1 MRGDQRL
8 TGGRDVPGFGYA
20 HGCPRKIHD
29 GIGIASSYQVG
40 NPGAIKARRDP
51 ADRPTTGRDRCLLG
65 RRGDFRHS
73 AAAGGRGQPR
83 PNHWTAEDFR
93 GHHCKHLEESRRL
106 RPASTEQAMT
116 RPPKRSM
123 FAGDGVAAPLQHATF
138 RRIWLASLLS
148 NLGLLIQAVGA
159 AWAMTQMT
167 SSADKVALVQTA
179 LMLPVML
186 ISMPAGAI
194 ADMYDRRIVAL
205 ISLAIA
211 LSGATALTVL
221 AWLGLVTPETL
232 LALCFVVGSGMALF
246 GPAWQSSV
254 TEQVPPETL
263 PSAVA
268 LNGISYNI
276 ARSFGPAIGGIV
288 VAAAGAVAA
297 FAANAVLYLPLLI
310 VLFLWR
316 RTSQPSRL
324 PRERLNRAIVSG
336 VRYIAN
342 SPAIKIVLTRT
353 LVTGLIGGSVSA
365 LMPLVARDLLH
376 GGAQTYGIM
385 LGAFGMG
392 AVIGALNITE
402 VRKRMSGEAA
412 IRACALS
419 MGGAIAAVALSREPV
434 LTAAALV
441 IAGAVWM
448 LAVALFNIGVQLSAP
463 RWVAGR
469 SLAAFQASIAGGIAI
484 GSWGWGRLTDAVGV
498 EAALLVSAALMLAS
512 PLLGLWLQ
520 MPRIGARNEDAEVL
534 ADPEVQLSLTARSGP
549 LVVEIEYRV
558 AQDNAR
564 AFHNVMQEVQLSRQ
578 RNGAYGWSIARDI
591 ADPELWTERY
601 HCPTWLDY
609 LRQRN
614 RSTQS
619 ERALHQRAIGFHLG
633 PDPVR
638 VRRML
643 ERPFGSVRWKED
655 TPDRAVSEVLPV
667 TSSAAGGST

>member
-1 MRGDQRL
+1 M
-8 TGGRDVPGFGYA
+8 
-20 HGCPRKIHD
+20 
-29 GIGIASSYQVG
+29 
-40 NPGAIKARRDP
+40 
-51 ADRPTTGRDRCLLG
+51 
-65 RRGDFRHS
+65 
-73 AAAGGRGQPR
+73 
-83 PNHWTAEDFR
+83 
-93 GHHCKHLEESRRL
+93 
-106 RPASTEQAMT
+106 TE
-116 RPPKRSM
+116 PPKRQM
-123 FAGDGVAAPLQHATF
+123 FAAHGVAAPLRHTAF

-148 NLGLLIQAVGA
+148 NLGLLIQGVGA

-179 LMLPVML
+179 LMLPIML

-205 ISLAIA
+205 VSLSIA
-211 LSGATALTVL
+211 LVGATALSVL
-221 AWLGLVTPETL
+221 AWLGVVTPEIL
-232 LALCFVVGSGMALF
+232 LEFCFIVGSGMALF

-254 TEQVPPETL
+254 SEQVPAETL

-288 VAAAGAVAA
+288 VATAGAVAA
-297 FAANAVLYLPLLI
+297 FAINAVLYIPLLV

-316 RTSQPSRL
+316 RTSEPSRL

-342 SPAIKIVLTRT
+342 SPSIRIVLART

-392 AVIGALNITE
+392 AVIGALNIAE

-412 IRACALS
+412 VRACALS
-419 MGGAIAAVALSREPV
+419 MAGAIAAVALSREPV

-441 IAGAVWM
+441 VAGAVWM

-484 GSWGWGRLTDAVGV
+484 GSWGWGRLTDAAGV
-498 EAALLVSAALMLAS
+498 ETALLISAALMFAS
-512 PLLGLWLQ
+512 PLLGRWLK
-520 MPRIGARNEDAEVL
+520 MPPVDARTEAAELL
-534 ADPEVQLSLTARSGP
+534 ADPEVRLPLTGRSGP

-558 AQDNAR
+558 DQENAR

-614 RSTQS
+614 RSTQT
-619 ERALHQRAIGFHLG
+619 ERALHQRAMDFHLG

-655 TPDRAVSEVLPV
+655 SPDRAASEVLPV
-667 TSSAAGGST
+667 ATAAGSST

>member
-1 MRGDQRL
+1 M
-8 TGGRDVPGFGYA
+8 
-20 HGCPRKIHD
+20 
-29 GIGIASSYQVG
+29 
-40 NPGAIKARRDP
+40 
-51 ADRPTTGRDRCLLG
+51 GRDRPDG
-65 RRGDFRHS
+65 TGM
-73 AAAGGRGQPR
+73 
-83 PNHWTAEDFR
+83 
-93 GHHCKHLEESRRL
+93 
-106 RPASTEQAMT
+106 TE
-116 RPPKRSM
+116 PPKRSI
-123 FAGDGVAAPLQHATF
+123 FAGEGVAAPLRHAVF
-138 RRIWLASLLS
+138 RRIWLASLVS
-148 NLGLLIQAVGA
+148 NLGLLIQGVGA

-179 LMLPVML
+179 LMLPIML

-194 ADMYDRRIVAL
+194 ADMYDRRVVAL
-205 ISLAIA
+205 VSLVIA
-211 LSGATALTVL
+211 LAGATALTVM
-221 AWLGLVTPETL
+221 AWYDLVTPNIL
-232 LALCFVVGSGMALF
+232 LAFCFIVGCGMALF

-254 TEQVPPETL
+254 SEQVPAEHL
-263 PSAVA
+263 PAAVA
-268 LNGISYNI
+268 MNGISYNI
-276 ARSFGPAIGGIV
+276 ARSFGPAIGGVIV
-288 VAAAGAVAA
+288 ATAGAVAA
-297 FAANAVLYLPLLI
+297 FAANALLYIPLLV

-316 RTSQPSRL
+316 RRSEPSRL
-324 PRERLNRAIVSG
+324 PRERLNRAMVSG

-342 SPAIKIVLTRT
+342 SPSIRIVLTRT
-353 LVTGLIGGSVSA
+353 LVTGIIGGSVMA
-365 LMPLVARDLLH
+365 LMPLIARDLLN

-392 AVIGALNITE
+392 AVVGALNIGTL
-402 VRKRMSGEAA
+402 RRRMSGEAA
-412 IRACALS
+412 IRACTIS
-419 MGGAIAAVALSREPV
+419 MAGAITAVALSRQPV

-441 IAGAVWM
+441 VAGAVWM
-448 LAVALFNIGVQLSAP
+448 AAVALFNIGVQLSAP

-484 GSWGWGRLTDAVGV
+484 GSWGWGYLTDLAGV
-498 EAALLVSAALMLAS
+498 QTALLVSATMMLVS
-512 PLLGLWLQ
+512 PLLGLWLR
-520 MPRIGARNEDAEVL
+520 MPPVGARNEDAEVL
-534 ADPEVQLSLTARSGP
+534 ADPEVRLSLTGRSGP

-558 AQDNAR
+558 DQESAR

-619 ERALHQRAIGFHLG
+619 ERALHQRAMDFHLG

-655 TPDRAVSEVLPV
+655 TPDRAASEVLPV
-667 TSSAAGGST
+667 ATAAGSGT

>member
-1 MRGDQRL
+1 MPEPARSIL
-8 TGGRDVPGFGYA
+8 LA
-20 HGCPRKIHD
+20 D
-29 GIGIASSYQVG
+29 GI
-40 NPGAIKARRDP
+40 
-51 ADRPTTGRDRCLLG
+51 
-65 RRGDFRHS
+65 
-73 AAAGGRGQPR
+73 
-83 PNHWTAEDFR
+83 
-93 GHHCKHLEESRRL
+93 
-106 RPASTEQAMT
+106 
-116 RPPKRSM
+116 
-123 FAGDGVAAPLQHATF
+123 AAPLKHMAF
-138 RRIWLASLLS
+138 RRIWSASLLS

-186 ISMPAGAI
+186 IAMPAGAI
-194 ADMYDRRIVAL
+194 ADMYDRRIV
-205 ISLAIA
+205 SLLSLSIA
-211 LSGATALTVL
+211 LTGATALTVL
-221 AWLGLVTPETL
+221 AWLDMVTPTTL
-232 LALCFVVGSGMALF
+232 LVFCFIVGSGMALF

-254 TEQVPPETL
+254 SEQVPADML

-276 ARSFGPAIGGIV
+276 ARSFGPAIGGII
-288 VAAAGAVAA
+288 VAALGAVAA
-297 FAANAVLYLPLLI
+297 FAANAILYLPL
-310 VLFLWR
+310 VVALFIWR
-316 RTSQPSRL
+316 RESEPSRL

-342 SPAIKIVLTRT
+342 SPSIKIVLMRT
-353 LVTGLIGGSVSA
+353 LVTGLIGGSISA
-365 LMPLVARDLLH
+365 LMPLVVRDLLH

-392 AVIGALNITE
+392 AVVGALNIGE
-402 VRKRMSGEAA
+402 VRKRLSGEAA
-412 IRACALS
+412 VRACAIS
-419 MGGAIAAVALSREPV
+419 MGGAIAAVALSHEPV

-441 IAGAVWM
+441 VAGAAWM

-469 SLAAFQASIAGGIAI
+469 SLAIFQASISGGIAI
-484 GSWGWGRLTDAVGV
+484 GSWGWGRLTDAAGV
-498 EAALLVSAALMLAS
+498 EAALLVSAALMLLS
-512 PLLGLWLQ
+512 PLLGIWLH
-520 MPRIGARNEDAEVL
+520 MPRVGARNEDAEVL

-558 AQDNAR
+558 AQEDAR
-564 AFHNVMQEVQLSRQ
+564 AFHNVMQDVQLSRQ

-619 ERALHQRAIGFHLG
+619 ERELHQSAMDFHLG

-638 VRRML
+638 IRRML
-643 ERPFGSVRWKED
+643 ERPFGSVRWKEES
-655 TPDRAVSEVLPV
+655 PDRSAHEVLPV
-667 TSSAAGGST
+667 ASAAAGSST

>member
-1 MRGDQRL
+1 M
-8 TGGRDVPGFGYA
+8 
-20 HGCPRKIHD
+20 
-29 GIGIASSYQVG
+29 
-40 NPGAIKARRDP
+40 
-51 ADRPTTGRDRCLLG
+51 
-65 RRGDFRHS
+65 
-73 AAAGGRGQPR
+73 
-83 PNHWTAEDFR
+83 
-93 GHHCKHLEESRRL
+93 
-106 RPASTEQAMT
+106 TEA
-116 RPPKRSM
+116 PKRSA
-123 FAGDGVAAPLQHATF
+123 FAADSIAAPLRHSVF
-138 RRIWLASLLS
+138 RRIWLASLVS
-148 NLGLLIQAVGA
+148 NLGILIQGVGA
-159 AWAMTQMT
+159 AWAMTQMA

-194 ADMYDRRIVAL
+194 ADMHDRRIVAL
-205 ISLAIA
+205 VSLSIA

-221 AWLGLVTPETL
+221 AWFNLITPNIL

-254 TEQVPPETL
+254 SEQVPAETL
-263 PSAVA
+263 PAAVA

-288 VAAAGAVAA
+288 VATAGAFAA
-297 FAANAVLYLPLLI
+297 FAANALLYIPLLI
-310 VLFLWR
+310 VLFMWNR
-316 RTSQPSRL
+316 VSEPSRL
-324 PRERLNRAIVSG
+324 PREQLSRAMVSG
-336 VRYIAN
+336 VRYITN
-342 SPAIKIVLTRT
+342 SPSIKIVLTRT

-392 AVIGALNITE
+392 AVIGALNINE
-402 VRKRMSGEAA
+402 VRKRLSGEAA

-419 MGGAIAAVALSREPV
+419 MAGAIAAVALSKEPV

-441 IAGAVWM
+441 VAGAVWM

-469 SLAAFQASIAGGIAI
+469 SLAAFQASIAGGIAM
-484 GSWGWGRLTDAVGV
+484 GSWGWGHLTDAAGV
-498 EAALLVSAALMLAS
+498 ETALLVSAGLMFLS
-512 PLLGLWLQ
+512 PLLGLWLR
-520 MPRIGARNEDAEVL
+520 MPPIGARNEVTELL
-534 ADPEVQLSLTARSGP
+534 ADPEVQLQLTGRSGP

-558 AQDNAR
+558 AQGSAR
-564 AFHNVMQEVQLSRQ
+564 AFHNVMQQVQLSRQ

-619 ERALHQRAIGFHLG
+619 ERALHQQAIDFHLG

-655 TPDRAVSEVLPV
+655 TPDRAANEVLPV
-667 TSSAAGGST
+667 ATAAGSST

>member
-1 MRGDQRL
+1 MTEPARSIFL
-8 TGGRDVPGFGYA
+8 T
-20 HGCPRKIHD
+20 D
-29 GIGIASSYQVG
+29 GI
-40 NPGAIKARRDP
+40 
-51 ADRPTTGRDRCLLG
+51 
-65 RRGDFRHS
+65 
-73 AAAGGRGQPR
+73 
-83 PNHWTAEDFR
+83 
-93 GHHCKHLEESRRL
+93 
-106 RPASTEQAMT
+106 
-116 RPPKRSM
+116 
-123 FAGDGVAAPLQHATF
+123 AAPLRHAAF
-138 RRIWLASLLS
+138 RRIWSASLLS

-186 ISMPAGAI
+186 IAMPAGAI
-194 ADMYDRRIVAL
+194 ADMYDRRIVSLVSLSVAL
-205 ISLAIA
+205 T
-211 LSGATALTVL
+211 GATSLTVL
-221 AWLGLVTPETL
+221 AWLGMVTPTTL
-232 LALCFVVGSGMALF
+232 LVLCFVVGSGMALF

-254 TEQVPPETL
+254 SEQVPANML

-276 ARSFGPAIGGIV
+276 ARSFGPAIGGII
-288 VAAAGAVAA
+288 VASLGAVAA
-297 FAANAVLYLPLLI
+297 FAANAILYLPL
-310 VLFLWR
+310 VVALFVWR
-316 RTSQPSRL
+316 RESEPSRL

-342 SPAIKIVLTRT
+342 SPSIKIVLMRT
-353 LVTGLIGGSVSA
+353 LVTGLIGGSISA
-365 LMPLVARDLLH
+365 LMPLVVRDLLH

-392 AVIGALNITE
+392 AVIGALNIGE
-402 VRKRMSGEAA
+402 VRKRLGGEAA
-412 IRACALS
+412 IRACAIS
-419 MGGAIAAVALSREPV
+419 MGGSIAAVALSHEPV

-441 IAGAVWM
+441 VAGAAWM

-469 SLAAFQASIAGGIAI
+469 SLAIFQAAISGGIAI
-484 GSWGWGRLTDAVGV
+484 GSWGWGRLTDAAGV
-498 EAALLVSAALMLAS
+498 EAALLVSAALMLLS
-512 PLLGLWLQ
+512 PLLGFWLH
-520 MPRIGARNEDAEVL
+520 MPRIGERNEDAELL

-564 AFHNVMQEVQLSRQ
+564 GFHNIMQEVQLSRQ

-619 ERALHQRAIGFHLG
+619 ERELHQSAMDFHLG

-638 VRRML
+638 IRRML
-643 ERPFGSVRWKED
+643 ERPFGSVRWKEES
-655 TPDRAVSEVLPV
+655 PDRAAHEVLPV
-667 TSSAAGGST
+667 ASAAAGSST

>member
-1 MRGDQRL
+1 MTDQ
-8 TGGRDVPGFGYA
+8 
-20 HGCPRKIHD
+20 
-29 GIGIASSYQVG
+29 
-40 NPGAIKARRDP
+40 
-51 ADRPTTGRDRCLLG
+51 
-65 RRGDFRHS
+65 
-73 AAAGGRGQPR
+73 
-83 PNHWTAEDFR
+83 
-93 GHHCKHLEESRRL
+93 
-106 RPASTEQAMT
+106 
-116 RPPKRSM
+116 PKRAWLAADSV
-123 FAGDGVAAPLQHATF
+123 GAPLRLPLF

-148 NLGLLIQAVGA
+148 NLGLLIQGVGA

-167 SSADKVALVQTA
+167 ASADQVALVQTA
-179 LMLPVML
+179 LMLPIML

-194 ADMYDRRIVAL
+194 ADMYDRRVVAL
-205 ISLAIA
+205 VSLGIA
-211 LSGATALTVL
+211 LSGATGLSVL
-221 AWLGLVTPETL
+221 AWLRLITPEIL
-232 LALCFVVGSGMALF
+232 LASCFVVGSGMALF

-254 TEQVPPETL
+254 TEQVPAETL

-288 VAAAGAVAA
+288 VASAGAVAA
-297 FAANAVLYLPLLI
+297 FATNAVFYLPLLV

-316 RTSQPSRL
+316 RTSEPSRL

-342 SPAIKIVLTRT
+342 SPSIRIVLART
-353 LVTGLIGGSVSA
+353 LVPGVIGGSVSA

-392 AVIGALNITE
+392 AVIGALNIAE
-402 VRKRMSGEAA
+402 VRKRMTGEAA
-412 IRACALS
+412 VRACALS

-441 IAGAVWM
+441 VAGAVWM

-484 GSWGWGRLTDAVGV
+484 GSWGWGRLTDAAGV
-498 EAALLVSAALMLAS
+498 ETALLVSAALMFAS
-512 PLLGLWLQ
+512 PLLGLWLR
-520 MPRIGARNEDAEVL
+520 MPPVGARDEDGEVL
-534 ADPEVQLSLTARSGP
+534 ADPEVRLLLTGRSGP

-558 AQDNAR
+558 DQQHAR
-564 AFHNVMQEVQLSRQ
+564 AFHGVMQEVQLSRQ

-614 RSTQS
+614 RPTQS
-619 ERALHQRAIGFHLG
+619 ERALHQRAMNFHLG
-633 PDPVR
+633 PEPVR

-655 TPDRAVSEVLPV
+655 SPDRAASEVLPLA
-667 TSSAAGGST
+667 TTAAGSST